1 MTSDMIMPFYC
12 SYDWSAFLHL
22 TTKTSFGVGA
32 QAGLLWRFTE
42 GALFCSAY
50 SCIIRFRFNVR

>member
-1 MTSDMIMPFYC
+1 MPFYC

-22 TTKTSFGVGA
+22 STKTSFGVGA